1 MKDLQI
7 YEAYCQNKPRSESL
21 WRQCSD
27 CAFFQVAPLTFC
39 FQLCAAPLLSPWL
52 PRIKKTLS
60 MLIFFFCSVTQECQK
75 KLEHKLGL
83 DSYLLKPVQRITK
96 YQLLL
101 KVSRATRNRV
111 FQEDCILFSADF
123 PSRCSQ
129 ELLKYSKGREGCDDL
144 QEALSSILGILKAV
158 NDSMHL
164 IAITGYEVREAT
176 LLG

>member
-1 MKDLQI
+1 M
-7 YEAYCQNKPRSESL
+7 
-21 WRQCSD
+21 
-27 CAFFQVAPLTFC
+27 
-39 FQLCAAPLLSPWL
+39 
-52 PRIKKTLS
+52 
-60 MLIFFFCSVTQECQK
+60 TQECQK

-101 KVSRATRNRV
+101 KVSCAHLIVYFKKSRLNCV
-111 FQEDCILFSADF
+111 LFSTNF
-123 PSRCSQ
+123 MLRCLQ

-164 IAITGYEVREAT
+164 IAITGYEVREMT
-176 LLG
+176 RLEWF